1 MSKLQTE
8 LIKKPIL
15 KRYNR
20 RKRTHTGVTYFFLLL
35 LSVFTIFPFI
45 WTLSISLKGKND
57 AIFSMPPELIPKH
70 FTFANFVE
78 VWHSIPIFHYFVNS
92 IILTIFG
99 VLLPLILCS
108 IAAFPLARMNF
119 KGRNFIFILIL
130 STMMIPP
137 EITMIPVYLII
148 DKLGLI
154 GTFAGV
160 ILPGA
165 LSPLG
170 VFLMRQ
176 AFLNIP
182 REIEESA
189 VIDGANVWQV
199 YWNIMMP
206 MVKPMLGTLA
216 ILCFISAWN
225 NFLWPLLVLQDQSMF
240 PLTVGL
246 YKLQGTFVTNTRL
259 VAAGAL
265 VALAP
270 IAIVFI
276 ALQRYFMDA
285 AYSSSV
291 KG

>member
-1 MSKLQTE
+1 MSQVQTGLRRSKL
-8 LIKKPIL
+8 KKSF
-15 KRYNR
+15 R
-20 RKRTHTGVTYFFLLL
+20 RQRSYHTGTTYFFLLL
-35 LSVFTIFPFI
+35 LSCFTIIPFI
-45 WTLSISLKGKND
+45 WTVSISFKGVND
-57 AIFSMPPELIPKH
+57 PIFSMPPQIIPRH
-70 FTFANFVE
+70 FTLGNYVE
-78 VWHSIPIFHYFVNS
+78 VWQTIPIFHYFINS
-92 IILTIFG
+92 VILTIFG
-99 VLLPLILCS
+99 VILPLILCS
-108 IAAFPLARMNF
+108 VAAFPLARMNF

-137 EITMIPVYLII
+137 EVTMIPVYLII
-148 DKLGLI
+148 YKLGLI

-160 ILPGA
+160 IIPGA

-189 VIDGANVWQV
+189 IIDGANVWQV
-199 YWNIMMP
+199 FWRIMMP

-216 ILCFISAWN
+216 ILSFIAAWN
-225 NFLWPLLVLQDQSMF
+225 NFLWPLLVLQDQGMY

-265 VALAP
+265 IALAP
-270 IAIVFI
+270 IIIVFI
-276 ALQRYFMDA
+276 SLQKYFMEA